1 MLIYTGKT
9 EFSLKFKGNALAQRN
24 ARNHNVL
31 YNFELHK
38 IIFRYVLTNLFQLMS
53 LGGTS
58 RIFDW
63 DASAACNPTNE
74 SADCKSDIWRFCPV
88 CLESQE
94 IELIAEINR
103 EQLNRNHFKRI
114 SPSMSHTCENESYL
128 ARFQRSYI
136 QARCDLDKTWC

>member
-1 MLIYTGKT
+1 
-9 EFSLKFKGNALAQRN
+9 
-24 ARNHNVL
+24 
-31 YNFELHK
+31 
-38 IIFRYVLTNLFQLMS
+38 MS

-63 DASAACNPTNE
+63 DVTGACNPTADQ
-74 SADCKSDIWRFCPV
+74 SADCKSDNWKYCPA
-88 CLESQE
+88 CLESNE

-114 SPSMSHTCENESYL
+114 SPSMNHPCENESYL
-128 ARFQRSYI
+128 ARFQRGYI